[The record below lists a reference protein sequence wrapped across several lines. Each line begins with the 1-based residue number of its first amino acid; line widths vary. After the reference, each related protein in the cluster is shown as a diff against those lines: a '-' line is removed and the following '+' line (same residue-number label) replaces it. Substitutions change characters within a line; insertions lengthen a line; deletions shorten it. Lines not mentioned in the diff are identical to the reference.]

1 MRSVTRRAP
10 LEVVAVSRTETAA
23 PHSRWRA
30 LAVLC
35 AGQLMVILDGTVVNV
50 ALPAVQ
56 RDLGFSPSALAWVVN
71 IYLVPFGGLLLLSG
85 RLGDLVGRKRVFVA
99 GLALFTAAS
108 LLCGLAQDPA
118 TLLAS
123 RFVQGVGGAVTSAG
137 TLGMVVTLFPEAR
150 ERAKAIGVYSF
161 VQSAGGSLGLLA
173 GGVLTQALSW
183 HWIFVINVPI
193 GAVAVLAAGRVL
205 APERGSGLGRGADA
219 AGALLVTSALMLG
232 VYTIVGTAAHGW
244 ASAHTLGLGA
254 AALALLLG
262 FVVRQARAA
271 HPLLPLRVF
280 RSRVVAGAMGI
291 QALMVAGMFSFQF
304 LCVLYVQKVLGYDE
318 IRTGLGLSPV
328 SVAIGALSLGLAPS
342 LIARFGPRTVLL
354 PGLALIAAGL
364 AVLGRV
370 PADGSYAAD
379 VLPALLPLGI
389 GFGLAMPSLATL
401 AMSGATPEDSG
412 IASGMFNTMQQIGS
426 AFGLAVL
433 STLATSHTEA
443 LTGDGAPPASALTS
457 GYQLAFRVGAG
468 LVTVALVLAATLLR
482 NAAAPRAA
490 SREAESVSVPEVKAP
505 RQPAR

>member
-1 MRSVTRRAP
+1 M
-10 LEVVAVSRTETAA
+10 EVVAVRRTEASV
-23 PHSRWRA
+23 PISRWRA

-56 RDLGFSPSALAWVVN
+56 RDLGFSPSGLAWVVN

-85 RLGDLVGRKRVFVA
+85 RLGDLIGRKRVFVA
-99 GLALFTAAS
+99 GLVLFTAAS
-108 LLCGLAQDPA
+108 LLCGVSQDPA
-118 TLLAS
+118 TLLVS

-137 TLGMVVTLFPEAR
+137 TLGMVVTLFPAAR

-173 GGVLTQALSW
+173 GGVLTQTLGW
-183 HWIFVINVPI
+183 HWIFFINVPI
-193 GAVAVLAAGRVL
+193 GVVAALAAGRVL
-205 APERGSGLGRGADA
+205 APERGAGLGRGADG

-232 VYTIVGTAAHGW
+232 VYTIVGTASHGW
-244 ASAHTLGLGA
+244 ASAHTLGFGA
-254 AALALLLG
+254 AALVLLAA

-271 HPLLPLRVF
+271 DPLLPLRVF
-280 RSRVVAGAMGI
+280 RSRAVSGAMGI

-304 LCVLYVQKVLGYDE
+304 LCVLYLQKVLGFDE
-318 IRTGLGLSPV
+318 IRTGLGIFPV
-328 SVAIGALSLGLAPS
+328 SVSIGALSLGLAPA

-364 AVLGRV
+364 AVLGLV
-370 PADGSYAAD
+370 PADGSYTAD

-433 STLATSHTEA
+433 STLAASHADTLLGE
-443 LTGDGAPPASALTS
+443 GASTASALTS
-457 GYQLAFRVGAG
+457 GYRLAFRTGSG
-468 LVTVALVLAATLLR
+468 LVAVALVLAAVVLR
-482 NAAAPRAA
+482 KAAAPRAVEERGA
-490 SREAESVSVPEVKAP
+490 ATEAGGEAETVGSPGVRTGGP
-505 RQPAR
+505 R